1 MNAHG
6 AYGCRTSSGAGK
18 VLYSIIKYLGRLESR
33 VEWSWKMQQLN
44 MVDWC
49 IQERQTTAGWL
60 ERMKRCVGIEGRACT
75 EPVEVSADL
84 KNLVLHKMLKTL
96 RGARPYSIAPG
107 KIFEIDFFHI

>member
-1 MNAHG
+1 
-6 AYGCRTSSGAGK
+6 
-18 VLYSIIKYLGRLESR
+18 
-33 VEWSWKMQQLN
+33 MQQLN